1 MCPPLVPFL
10 RRLQGQQLLNKLA
23 AALAE
28 RQLSRLPNVTFAGFA
43 PVEELKQLSYSR
55 EMDQIATSAHRISC
69 PAAVN
74 RKWPDWYSYL
84 RFSLCCNAIT
94 LSSSDVQKCLV
105 YALPLLWSTCYK
117 LVKLMEITLSC
128 PVSLWPMDVR
138 NYRWH
143 KT

>member
-1 MCPPLVPFL
+1 MDS
-10 RRLQGQQLLNKLA
+10 KLA

-28 RQLSRLPNVTFAGFA
+28 RQLSRLPNVTFAGFV

-105 YALPLLWSTCYK
+105 YALPKHLLQTCETDGNNVVMSFCQFVAYGREK
-117 LVKLMEITLSC
+117 LQVTQNLI
-128 PVSLWPMDVR
+128 
-138 NYRWH
+138 
-143 KT
+143 